1 MRFHFKMIYE
11 IKSYYWCFQF
21 NDIVCIFFKI
31 IYKCVCMHDR
41 SRFKTLDLPTTY
53 NRDEYT
59 TETLN
64 QYR

>member
-1 MRFHFKMIYE
+1 MKSNHIIDVSNLMIL
-11 IKSYYWCFQF
+11 FVF
-21 NDIVCIFFKI
+21 FFKI

>member
-1 MRFHFKMIYE
+1 M
-11 IKSYYWCFQF
+11 KSNHIIDVSNLIILF
-21 NDIVCIFFKI
+21 VFFLKKLFS
-31 IYKCVCMHDR
+31 KCVSMHDR
-41 SRFKTLDLPTTY
+41 SRFKTLDLPTAY